1 MKKLFYVLLCV
12 ACVSLVASCKSDE
25 EKAAEAAAELMNQAA
40 GMYDEAA
47 ASYGSY
53 GSESYGSESYGYD
66 YDEDDYASDAYDAV
80 SDAYD
85 YASDAYDAV
94 SDYASNYDDDDL
106 YEAAEAAGAALKVA
120 GKAAK
125 YAADDDIDYEEAAEL
140 AGETLNAYGAA
151 LDAYGSSIW

>member
-1 MKKLFYVLLCV
+1 MKNLFYVLLCV

-66 YDEDDYASDAYDAV
+66 YDEDDYASDAYDYA
-80 SDAYD
+80 SD

-94 SDYASNYDDDDL
+94 SDAYDAVSDYASSYDDDDL
-106 YEAAEAAGAALKVA
+106 YEAAGAALNVA
-120 GKAAK
+120 SKAAK
-125 YAADDDIDYEEAAEL
+125 YAADDDYDYEEAAEL
-140 AGETLNAYGAA
+140 AGAALNAYGAA
-151 LDAYGSSIW
+151 LDAAW